1 MPTVPNRRRSRP
13 RPGRVVAALVAML
26 VVPQMLGSAPAA
38 VTAQDDATALLG
50 RAAETMAD
58 LNAFHFEL
66 STPRGQTLFMENL
79 ELAGLEGDVQ
89 RPDSFRANVTARA
102 AIVEL
107 SVRVVGIGTRLWVT
121 NPMSQ
126 DEAFQEIDLG
136 QSATEGGMDGS
147 SLVDLLNPDRVL
159 LQAVERI
166 ENPTVAGEDEID
178 DVAVTRVDGTV
189 DLAQI
194 QSDGT
199 PVPGLLT
206 DDPLPVSIWIDEA
219 GRVIRLELDGPL
231 TAAEPTDVLRRL
243 DLSAFDEPVDIQPP
257 VAS

>member
-1 MPTVPNRRRSRP
+1 MPSVPKRHRSRP
-13 RPGRVVAALVAML
+13 RPSRIVAALAAML
-26 VVPQMLGSAPAA
+26 VVPLVLGTAPAA
-38 VTAQDDATALLG
+38 ATAQDDATALLG
-50 RAAETMAD
+50 RAAETMAGLD
-58 LNAFHFEL
+58 AFHFEL

-89 RPDSFRANVTARA
+89 RPDSFRASVTARA

-136 QSATEGGMDGS
+136 QSATEGGMDGAG
-147 SLVDLLNPDRVL
+147 LVDLLNPDRVL

-166 ENPTVAGEDEID
+166 ENPTIVGEDEID
-178 DVAVTRVDGTV
+178 GVAVTRVDGTV
-189 DLAQI
+189 DLSRI
-194 QSDGT
+194 QADGT

-231 TAAEPTDVLRRL
+231 TAAESPDVLRRL

-257 VAS
+257 V